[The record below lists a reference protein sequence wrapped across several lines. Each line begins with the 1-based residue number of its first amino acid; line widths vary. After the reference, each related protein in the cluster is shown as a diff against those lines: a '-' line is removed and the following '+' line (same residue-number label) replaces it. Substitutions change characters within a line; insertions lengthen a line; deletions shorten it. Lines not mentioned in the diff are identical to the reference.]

1 MTGGRE
7 RLVELARAKPI
18 PPYSLDEELTFFC
31 PRENLA
37 GLGLPAVRAF
47 HRWLLHEY
55 RPPAGDD
62 PAVLLLLPGQKVKP
76 CTLSDEHRAVNGVLL
91 ADGFRPLARG
101 DWPEPLAGFAA
112 PELLANAPLAG
123 HGLRID
129 RAVVSEP
136 FGLVPYEAVYHWRGR
151 PSPCARYDD
160 PGLFEHRGLACT
172 WRADCTVVR
181 SGGAWRW
188 GDAEREAFVE
198 VHNRLGA
205 LLAAVL
211 QRWRDR
217 YVAVLAY
224 VAPRLTHR
232 SFLCDAAERRAVGL
246 PTGRRVAGRLLPLRG
261 VGELAPGLVTLVP
274 DGREL
279 AVLRRDQ
286 GGHLPADLLTRAWCQ
301 RLLLDRLHQAARSTA
316 SLPR

>member
-31 PRENLA
+31 PRENLT
-37 GLGLPAVRAF
+37 GLELPAVRAY

-55 RPPAGDD
+55 RPPPPAGE

-76 CTLSDEHRAVNGVLL
+76 CTLSDEHRAINGMLL
-91 ADGFRPLARG
+91 AAGFRPLQRG
-101 DWPEPLAGFAA
+101 DWPASLARVAP
-112 PELLANAPLAG
+112 PELLANAQLAG

-136 FGLVPYEAVYHWRGR
+136 FGLVPYEAVYRWRGR

-188 GDAEREAFVE
+188 GDTEREAYVE

-205 LLAAVL
+205 LLAQAI

-217 YVAVLAY
+217 YAAVLGY

-232 SFLCDAAERRAVGL
+232 SFLGDAAERRAAGL
-246 PTGRRVAGRLLPLRG
+246 PTGRRVGGRLLRLRG
-261 VGELAPGLVTLVP
+261 VGDLAPGLVTLVP

-279 AVLRRDQ
+279 ATLRRDQ
-286 GGHLPADLLTRAWCQ
+286 GGHLPADLLTRAWCL
-301 RLLLDRLHQAARSTA
+301 RLLLDRLDTVAEAAA
-316 SLPR
+316 PR

>member
-31 PRENLA
+31 PRENLD
-37 GLGLPAVRAF
+37 GLDLPAVRSF
-47 HRWLLHEY
+47 HRWLLQEY

-91 ADGFRPLARG
+91 AAGFRPLARG
-101 DWPEPLAGFAA
+101 DWPESLAGFTD

-123 HGLRID
+123 HGLRVD

-136 FGLVPYEAVYHWRGR
+136 FGLVPYEALYHWRGR

-181 SGGAWRW
+181 SGGSWRW

-232 SFLCDAAERRAVGL
+232 SFLGDAAERRAVGL
-246 PTGRRVAGRLLPLRG
+246 PTGRRVAGLRLPLRG
-261 VGELAPGLVTLVP
+261 VGELRPGLVTLVP

-279 AVLRRDQ
+279 AALRRDQ
-286 GGHLPADLLTRAWCQ
+286 GGRLPADLLTRAWCQ
-301 RLLLDRLHQAARSTA
+301 RLLLDRLHQVARST
-316 SLPR
+316 R